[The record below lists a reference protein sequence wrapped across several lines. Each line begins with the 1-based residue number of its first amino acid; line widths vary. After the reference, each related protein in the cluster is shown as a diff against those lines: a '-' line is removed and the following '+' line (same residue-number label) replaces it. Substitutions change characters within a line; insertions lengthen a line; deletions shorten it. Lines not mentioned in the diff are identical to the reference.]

1 MCQMCERQIQT
12 ARLHLTDLI
21 DEYLEVDKHIEDDN
35 IVASQDD
42 RAAALSAKL
51 THGVSDYNGVLNGQI
66 AAVAVQA
73 LATKS
78 LAIQVDSDQVVLVA
92 LQANERLRAKG
103 LATVSTEAVHEI
115 LSTLSEL
122 V

>member
-21 DEYLEVDKHIEDDN
+21 DEYLEVDKHIEADK
-35 IVASQDD
+35 IEASQDD

-73 LATKS
+73 LATKG
-78 LAIQVDSDQVVLVA
+78 LMIQVDSDQVVLVA

-103 LATVSTEAVHEI
+103 LATVSTDAVHEI